1 MQKRLVA
8 IIGICAVLLIALRI
22 RALQSSSAAG
32 VQVQM
37 IVTAEPKHG
46 NDIPVLNREDVMV
59 YQGKDRD
66 QVTGWEPFQGANAN
80 LELFVLIDDSLS
92 TSVAQQLND
101 VRSFINGQP
110 PTASIGVAYMR
121 NGTVQILQNLTTDH
135 VAAAKSLRIPLGTS
149 ASSSPYDSLVT
160 LLKQWP
166 AESKNRREVLMISNG
181 VEPFGPATTSNPI
194 VTSAVEA
201 AQRAG
206 VPVFTIYS
214 AADGHF
220 SHSFW
225 RTTWAQ
231 TYLSQ
236 LADETGGE
244 SYNFVNQNIS
254 FTSYLQ
260 DIAQRLNRQY
270 RLTFLAKPK
279 NKSGIEQVRVTTEVP
294 RVDLVAADG
303 VYVPAG
309 M

>member
-1 MQKRLVA
+1 MQKRLFA

-46 NDIPVLNREDVMV
+46 NDVPVLNREDVMV

-135 VAAAKSLRIPLGTS
+135 IAAAKSLRIPLGTS
-149 ASSSPYDSLVT
+149 APSSPYDSLVT

-166 AESKNRREVLMISNG
+166 DSKNRREVLMISNG

-194 VTSAVEA
+194 VTSAVE
-201 AQRAG
+201 
-206 VPVFTIYS
+206 
-214 AADGHF
+214 
-220 SHSFW
+220 
-225 RTTWAQ
+225 
-231 TYLSQ
+231 
-236 LADETGGE
+236 
-244 SYNFVNQNIS
+244 
-254 FTSYLQ
+254 
-260 DIAQRLNRQY
+260 
-270 RLTFLAKPK
+270 
-279 NKSGIEQVRVTTEVP
+279 
-294 RVDLVAADG
+294 
-303 VYVPAG
+303 
-309 M
+309 

>member
-1 MQKRLVA
+1 MLKRLL
-8 IIGICAVLLIALRI
+8 IIAALVLFAATWI
-22 RALQSSSAAG
+22 RALQTASSAG
-32 VQVQM
+32 VPVQM
-37 IVTAEPKHG
+37 VVTAEPKHS
-46 NDIPVLNREDVMV
+46 NDVPVLNREDVMV
-59 YQGKDRD
+59 YQGRDRD
-66 QVTGWEPFQGANAN
+66 QVTGWEPFQGANAG
-80 LELFVLIDDSLS
+80 LEFFVLIDDALS
-92 TSVAQQLND
+92 SSVTQQLND
-101 VRSFINGQP
+101 VRSFISAQP
-110 PTASIGVAYMR
+110 PNTSIGVAYMR

-135 VAAAKSLRIPLGTS
+135 AAAAKSLRIPVGTS
-149 ASSSPYDSLVT
+149 ASSSAYDSLVT

-166 AESKNRREVLMISNG
+166 DSKNRREVLMISNG

-214 AADGHF
+214 AGDGHF

-225 RTTWAQ
+225 QTNWAQ

-236 LADETGGE
+236 VADETGGE
-244 SYNFVNQNIS
+244 SYNFVNQNVS
-254 FTSYLQ
+254 FASYLQ
-260 DIAQRLNRQY
+260 DITQRLNRQY

-279 NKSGIEQVRVTTEVP
+279 NKSGFEQVRITTEVP